1 MFKEFKEFISKG
13 NVMDMAVGLVTG
25 SAFTAIVTS
34 LVNDVIM
41 PAIGVLVGG
50 MNFSDLKIVLKEA
63 VAETE
68 TTPAVAEV
76 AIKYG
81 NFLQAIVNFLIV
93 AFVIFLVVKGM
104 NKMRAAAEKL
114 KKDEEEAAAEEAPAE
129 EALAEPSADIV
140 LLTEIRDLLKKE

>member
-50 MNFSDLKIVLKEA
+50 MNFADLKIVLKEA
-63 VAETE
+63 VEATE
-68 TTPAVAEV
+68 TTPAIAEV

-104 NKMRAAAEKL
+104 NKMRAAAEARK
-114 KKDEEEAAAEEAPAE
+114 AAAEEAPAE
-129 EALAEPSADIV
+129 EPAEEAPAEPSADIV

>member
-50 MNFSDLKIVLKEA
+50 MNFADLKIVLKEA

-114 KKDEEEAAAEEAPAE
+114 KKEEEEAAAEEAPAE
-129 EALAEPSADIV
+129 EAPAEPSADIV

>member
-41 PAIGVLVGG
+41 PCIGILVGG
-50 MNFSDLKIVLKEA
+50 LNFSDLKIVLRAATEEAEA
-63 VAETE
+63 VTLNYGSFIQ
-68 TTPAVAEV
+68 AV
-76 AIKYG
+76 
-81 NFLQAIVNFLIV
+81 VNFLIV

-114 KKDEEEAAAEEAPAE
+114 TKKQEEEAAAEEAPAE
-129 EALAEPSADIV
+129 PPADIA

>member
-41 PAIGVLVGG
+41 PLIGLLVGG
-50 MNFSDLKIVLKEA
+50 FNFSDLKVTLKEA
-63 VAETE
+63 SEGVE
-68 TTPAVAEV
+68 AVTLN
-76 AIKYG
+76 YG
-81 NFLQAIVNFLIV
+81 AFIQAVVNFLIV

-114 KKDEEEAAAEEAPAE
+114 VKKEEEEAAAEEAA
-129 EALAEPSADIV
+129 AEPPADIA

>member
-41 PAIGVLVGG
+41 PAIGLLVGG
-50 MNFSDLKIVLKEA
+50 LNFSDLKIVLRAATEEAEA
-63 VAETE
+63 VTLNYGSFIQ
-68 TTPAVAEV
+68 AV
-76 AIKYG
+76 I
-81 NFLQAIVNFLIV
+81 NFLIV
-93 AFVIFLVVKGM
+93 AFVIFLVVKAM

-114 KKDEEEAAAEEAPAE
+114 VKKEEEEKAEEAAA
-129 EALAEPSADIV
+129 AEPPADIA

>member
-1 MFKEFKEFISKG
+1 MFKEFKEFIAKG

-34 LVNDVIM
+34 LVNDVIS

-50 MNFSDLKIVLKEA
+50 LDFADLKIILKEA
-63 VAETE
+63 VLDAEG
-68 TTPAVAEV
+68 AVATPEV

-81 NFLQAIVNFLIV
+81 CFIQAIVNFLIV

-114 KKDEEEAAAEEAPAE
+114 AKKEEEETPAE
-129 EALAEPSADIV
+129 EPAPEELAADIV

>member
-50 MNFSDLKIVLKEA
+50 INFADLKIVLKEA

-81 NFLQAIVNFLIV
+81 SFIQAIVNFLIV
-93 AFVIFLVVKGM
+93 AFVIFLVVKSM
-104 NKMRAAAEKL
+104 NKMRAAAEARK
-114 KKDEEEAAAEEAPAE
+114 AAEEEPEEPAE
-129 EALAEPSADIV
+129 EPAPEEPSADIV